1 MLIIFDLVT
10 GFAKNHFQTVDLTS
24 NYTKKFLL
32 AYFVKAVILTMI
44 YGLVVDVDVP
54 EFAPIFKGKF
64 INFSEEWYTIVG
76 SALVITM
83 LAEIFAPHVSQF
95 YKPLLNFCIQ
105 CWDRKCTKNERVT
118 R

>member
-1 MLIIFDLVT
+1 MIFDLVT
-10 GFAKNHFQTVDLTS
+10 SFAKNHFQTVDLTS

-32 AYFVKAVILTMI
+32 AYFNKAIILTMI
-44 YGLVVDVDVP
+44 YGQIKDMDIL

-76 SALVITM
+76 SAIVITM

-95 YKPLLNFCIQ
+95 YKPLLNFC
-105 CWDRKCTKNERVT
+105 V
-118 R
+118 